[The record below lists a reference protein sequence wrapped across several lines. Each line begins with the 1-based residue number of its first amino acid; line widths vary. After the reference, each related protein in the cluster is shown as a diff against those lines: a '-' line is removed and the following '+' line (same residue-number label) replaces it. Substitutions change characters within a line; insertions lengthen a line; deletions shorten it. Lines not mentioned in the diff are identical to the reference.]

1 MDNND
6 QFTVLENK
14 KIGRNLALYR
24 KMRDKKAMEVA
35 EHLGLSEAAY
45 TKYERG
51 ESKIT
56 VDLVQKISEFLK
68 IDPISVLTAQPDAFI
83 ESFNNSPFSD
93 SPSALATGVGNS
105 TNNTISDCFNSSNEQ
120 QTQMMVKLMENM
132 LKLSEKFIE
141 MMEKG

>member
-24 KMRDKKAMEVA
+24 KMRDKKALEVA
-35 EHLGLSEAAY
+35 EHLGMSEAAY

-56 VDLVQKISEFLK
+56 VEVIQKVAEFLNV
-68 IDPISVLTAQPDAFI
+68 DPLSVLSAQPGHFI
-83 ESFNNSPFSD
+83 ESINNSSPFSS
-93 SPSALATGVGNS
+93 SPGNNGIGNS
-105 TNNTISDCFNSSNEQ
+105 SSIGGDFSGYDKKQAE
-120 QTQMMVKLMENM
+120 MMMKLMENM
-132 LKLSEKFIE
+132 LILSERLIE
-141 MMEKG
+141 TLKK

>member
-24 KMRDKKAMEVA
+24 KMRDKKALEVA
-35 EHLGLSEAAY
+35 EHLGMSEAAY

-51 ESKIT
+51 ETKIT
-56 VDLVQKISEFLK
+56 VELVQKVAEFLK
-68 IDPISVLTAQPDAFI
+68 VDPISVLMSQPESFI
-83 ESFNNSPFSD
+83 ESFNNSPV
-93 SPSALATGVGNS
+93 TGTGFINQIGGHFQA
-105 TNNTISDCFNSSNEQ
+105 NDEKQNE
-120 QTQMMVKLMENM
+120 MMMKLMENVVR
-132 LKLSEKFIE
+132 LSERVIE

>member
-24 KMRDKKAMEVA
+24 KMRDKKALEVA

-51 ESKIT
+51 ETKIT
-56 VDLVQKISEFLK
+56 VELVQKISEFLN

-83 ESFNNSPFSD
+83 ESFNNSPFTD
-93 SPSALATGVGNS
+93 SPAALAASGVGNS
-105 TNNTISDCFNSSNEQ
+105 STINDSFNTSPEEP
-120 QTQMMVKLMENM
+120 TKLLVKLMENM
-132 LKLSEKFIE
+132 LVLSERLIE
-141 MMEKG
+141 MMKK

>member
-24 KMRDKKAMEVA
+24 KMRDKKALEVA

-56 VDLVQKISEFLK
+56 VELVQKVAEFLK
-68 IDPISVLTAQPDAFI
+68 VDPISVLMSQPESFI
-83 ESFNNSPFSD
+83 ESFNNSPFTD
-93 SPSALATGVGNS
+93 SPGASAGVGNS
-105 TNNTISDCFNSSNEQ
+105 STIGDNYNATNDKQAE
-120 QTQMMVKLMENM
+120 MMVKLMENM
-132 LKLSEKFIE
+132 LKLSERMLE